1 MSRHNITGSEAFKRG
16 PSIAVRRYRPGGMR
30 RKRART
36 TMTFII
42 LGALAVLA
50 LIVAAVAAL
59 TPAVAA

>member
-42 LGALAVLA
+42 AGALAVVA
-50 LIVAAVAAL
+50 LLIAAIAVL
-59 TPAVAA
+59 TPAAA

>member
-36 TMTFII
+36 TLTLII
-42 LGALAVLA
+42 LGVVAVLA
-50 LIVAAVAAL
+50 LLTAAVVTLSPAA
-59 TPAVAA
+59 